1 MPQLHLYLPKEIDE
15 EVRRRAEMTG
25 ISVSRYLADLVR
37 SQVADEWPAGFF
49 DEVVGGW
56 VGEPLERPA
65 QPQSEVRD
73 GMRGA
78 AGTAAPEGM
87 S

>member
-15 EVRRRAEMTG
+15 EVRRRAEATG
-25 ISVSRYLADLVR
+25 TSVSRYLADLVR

-56 VGEPLERPA
+56 VGEPLERPL
-65 QPQSEVRD
+65 QPRPEVRN
-73 GMRGA
+73 GLEGSVVS
-78 AGTAAPEGM
+78 TKPERKI
-87 S
+87 